1 MLASALAPVLTAAA
15 LAATALQGT
24 AAPDTPDPADLA
36 EMRTVALDRLFTYW
50 PDYLDLP
57 EDARDGFN
65 MVHRIDGPE
74 GWRLWLEAPNGE
86 ISALAAY
93 PDETLT
99 PPPLALFET
108 GEVRVEAPPGSM
120 SVTMELRP
128 AAPLGER
135 YDAAALRAGAGQA
148 NRAMR
153 EVAGVAALFA
163 PRMQAVVFTFD
174 GPAPE
179 AWAVSADGEREALP
193 VSGETATLPLRR
205 REFRD
210 AEAVE
215 FGRAPISARFDG

>member
-1 MLASALAPVLTAAA
+1 MLSVLLAPVLAAAA
-15 LAATALQGT
+15 LQ
-24 AAPDTPDPADLA
+24 AAPAPETPDPADLA
-36 EMRTVALDRLFTYW
+36 EMRTVALDRLFTFW

-57 EDARDGFN
+57 EDERDGFD
-65 MVHRIDGPE
+65 MVHRIDGPDD
-74 GWRLWLEAPNGE
+74 WRLWLEAPDGE
-86 ISALAAY
+86 ISPLAAY
-93 PDETLT
+93 PDQTLT
-99 PPPLALFET
+99 PPSLALFEA

-128 AAPLGER
+128 AAPLSER

-153 EVAGVAALFA
+153 KVAGVAALFA

-179 AWAVSADGEREALP
+179 AWAVTADGEREALP

-215 FGRAPISARFDG
+215 FGRAPVSARFDG